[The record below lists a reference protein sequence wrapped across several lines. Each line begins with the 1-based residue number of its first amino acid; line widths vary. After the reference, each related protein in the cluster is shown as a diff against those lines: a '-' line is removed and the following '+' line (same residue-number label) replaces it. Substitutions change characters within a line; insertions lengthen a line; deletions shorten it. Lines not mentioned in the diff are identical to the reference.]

1 MLKLDGA
8 YCFQEVINY
17 FLKTIIL
24 YGSEAKVDKEMKN
37 IGIILAAGSGTRLGA
52 HIPKQFLRV
61 AGREIIDYTLEA
73 FQNNENIDE
82 IIVMSNPDFVERTEK
97 ISKNYSKVTAVLSG
111 GKTRNATSNLAIE
124 HIGQESNLIF
134 HDAVRPFVSNRIIND
149 SISALE
155 DYNAV
160 DVAIPSADTIIQ
172 VDNNEILHDIPKRD
186 ALRRGQ
192 TPQAFKWSTIKH
204 AYELAIKDDTFTATD
219 DCGVIKQ
226 YLPDEKIYVVAG
238 EENNIKITHTLD
250 LAIADKL
257 FQLKTAESK
266 KFDEDY
272 YFEKLNGKTMVVFG
286 GSYGIGAEII
296 NIAEKYGANCFSFSR
311 SETETDIC
319 DEASVKEALDSVI
332 AKQGQIDYIVNTAGS
347 LYINPLADTDT
358 KTIQEM
364 INVNFT
370 AAAVLASFAK
380 NYLKNTHGQLL
391 LFTSSSYTR
400 GRENYSLYSA
410 SKAAIVNMVQALS
423 DEWSSEVRIN
433 CINPA
438 RTATPMRTK
447 AFGEENPDTLLSAS
461 EVASASVETLIS
473 DFTGQII
480 DVVQN
485 K

>member
-1 MLKLDGA
+1 
-8 YCFQEVINY
+8 
-17 FLKTIIL
+17 
-24 YGSEAKVDKEMKN
+24 MKN

-73 FQNNENIDE
+73 FQNNEHIDE
-82 IIVMSNPDFVERTEK
+82 IIVMSNPDFIERTEK
-97 ISKNYSKVTAVLSG
+97 ISKNYSKVTAVLPG
-111 GKTRNATSNLAIE
+111 GKTRNDTSNIAIKHVGE
-124 HIGQESNLIF
+124 ESNLIF

-149 SISALE
+149 SIAAL
-155 DYNAV
+155 DKYNSV

-172 VDNNEILHDIPKRD
+172 VDDNEILQNIPARD

-192 TPQAFKWSTIKH
+192 TPQAFKWSTINQ

-266 KFDEDY
+266 KFNEDRY
-272 YFEKLNGKTMVVFG
+272 IEKLNGKTLVVFG

-296 NIAEKYGANCFSFSR
+296 KIAESYGAHCFSFSR
-311 SETETDIC
+311 SETGTDIC
-319 DEASVKEALDSVI
+319 NEASVKEALDSVV
-332 AKQGQIDYIVNTAGS
+332 AKQGKIDYIVNTAGS

-358 KTIQEM
+358 KTIQDM

-380 NYLKNTHGQLL
+380 SYLKDTHGQLL

-423 DEWSSEVRIN
+423 DEWSREVGIN

-447 AFGEENPDTLLSAS
+447 AFGEEDPDTLLSAA
-461 EVASASVETLIS
+461 EVASVSIDTLIS
-473 DFTGQII
+473 DFTGQIV
-480 DVVQN
+480 DVVQS